1 MRNHFTIAVFAILFL
16 STKIYAQGNTCSSAA
31 SFTVTASCTNT
42 SFAINAN
49 GLEDPGAS
57 CVTAGSN
64 YTDGW
69 YKFVA
74 SATTTIIEIS
84 GANRNI
90 GLSVHSGCPG
100 TELAQIQGPQ
110 L

>member
-1 MRNHFTIAVFAILFL
+1 MCNVRVIFNLIKMRNHIALGFLIILFL
-16 STKIYAQGNTCSSAA
+16 SNEIYAQGGACSSAA
-31 SFTVTASCTNT
+31 LLSVTANCTNT

-74 SATTTIIEIS
+74 SATTTVIEIS
-84 GANRNI
+84 GAK
-90 GLSVHSGCPG
+90 
-100 TELAQIQGPQ
+100 
-110 L
+110 